1 MLPCSIAIA
10 NSVLTSLR
18 MFAIFQ
24 RTQRRSSFYVQENMS
39 GHLHEETV
47 MHGLKAK
54 GLKKGSVSRSAAVT
68 IGLAATAPDYSLTG
82 ALGYGA
88 AESGYQLPIVFI
100 LSVIPMFFVALSYKH
115 LTASAPDSGTVFTWG
130 TKAIGPRIG
139 WFGGWALLLASVMA
153 GVAAT
158 EVMVN
163 ATALMLDFQD
173 TPVWLHL
180 GVAILF
186 ILSTTYLTALGA
198 EESSRTTMILT
209 IAQYGGLITLTAILL
224 MRVVQGNAVVS
235 AEVFSLEWFNPF
247 AISSFSAFLHGF
259 LVALFIF
266 WGFDASLAMSEETD
280 GSAEQ
285 AGRSGIIAMMIT
297 AITYVTF
304 STAALAYAGIDAQD
318 PSSLTFKDNI
328 GSIITALTT
337 DIIGTQGTLI
347 AALIIAVSA
356 FSSTMSTI
364 MPAARA
370 ALAMATYRAIP
381 RKFSSIN
388 EATQTPKFATWTIGL
403 MTLTIYMTLS
413 VISESIVKDL
423 IHSVSIAICTYY
435 TVAALSCVLYFHRTA
450 FNHWHTALSQVIL
463 PMIAAAILIAV
474 GILQAWNMMD
484 PTYGS
489 SGSIAGVGAVFLIGV
504 ATLFC
509 GAPLMILWNMRE
521 PRFFRGETLPLERAH
536 MVADSQNGHSA
547 HDTPTKTAHHDTH

>member
-1 MLPCSIAIA
+1 M
-10 NSVLTSLR
+10 
-18 MFAIFQ
+18 
-24 RTQRRSSFYVQENMS
+24 
-39 GHLHEETV
+39 HEETV

-54 GLKKGSVSRSAAVT
+54 GLKKGSVSQSAAVT
-68 IGLAATAPDYSLTG
+68 IGLAATAPAYSLTG

-88 AESGYQLPIVFI
+88 SESGYQLPIVFI

-130 TKAIGPRIG
+130 AKAIGPRFG
-139 WFGGWALLLASVMA
+139 WFGGWALLLASTLA

-158 EVMVN
+158 HIIVN
-163 ATALMLDFQD
+163 AAAIIFNLEE
-173 TPVWLHL
+173 TPAWFHL
-180 GVAILF
+180 GVAIPF
-186 ILSTTYLTALGA
+186 ILGTTYLTALGA

-209 IAQYGGLITLTAILL
+209 ITQYGGLIVLTAFLFTRI
-224 MRVVQGNAVVS
+224 MQGAAVS
-235 AEVFSLEWFNPF
+235 TAEPFSLEWFNPF

-285 AGRSGIIAMMIT
+285 AGRSGIIAMFIT
-297 AITYVTF
+297 VVTYVTF
-304 STAALAYAGIDAQD
+304 STVALAYAGIDAQD
-318 PSSLTFKDNI
+318 QSSLTFKDNI
-328 GSIITALTT
+328 DSILTVLATDMLGVKGALA
-337 DIIGTQGTLI
+337 

-381 RKFSSIN
+381 RRFSSVN

-403 MTLTIYMTLS
+403 MTLVIYITLS
-413 VISESIVKDL
+413 LISESIIEDL

-450 FNHWHTALSQVIL
+450 FNHWHTALSQLIL
-463 PMIAAAILIAV
+463 PTIAAVILIAV

-484 PTYGS
+484 PDYGS

-504 ATLFC
+504 VALFL
-509 GAPLMILWNMRE
+509 GVPLMVLWNMRE

-536 MVADSQNGHSA
+536 MVPDSHHSSTA
-547 HDTPTKTAHHDTH
+547 YPNASSKT